1 LNGELFMM
9 RKTLHTAAAA
19 ALVVVAAAGCSS
31 DSNNG
36 GTVNCSGSVS
46 GAINGSYSCT
56 AVTAVWATTNNI
68 GGLTINATGTP
79 TITIGIGFTGAP
91 TTKTYSSSDA
101 DAISGVTVTSGTA
114 VWLAS
119 VSGGTAQGSYQ
130 LHLTSVGTAVT
141 SANGNSYAVHGTLT
155 ATLPAASGTTASGTV
170 TASFTF

>member
-1 LNGELFMM
+1 MT
-9 RKTLHTAAAA
+9 RKTLHTAAVA
-19 ALVVVAAAGCSS
+19 ALVVFAAAGCSS
-31 DSNNG
+31 DSNDDGGNG
-36 GTVNCSGSVS
+36 NCSGSVS

-56 AVTAVWATTNNI
+56 AVTAVWATANNI

-91 TTKTYSSSDA
+91 TTKTYSSTDA

-119 VSGGTAQGSYQ
+119 ASGGTAQGSYS

-141 SANGNSYAVHGTLT
+141 TANGNSYTVHGTLT
-155 ATLPAASGTTASGTV
+155 ATLPAASGTTASGTATV
-170 TASFTF
+170 SFTF